1 MADQDQGFVNDTSP
15 EDMKKMWE
23 IIYLKI
29 RRAIEN
35 KNTFCVMFTLGLP
48 EVPWEDKYS
57 MIIIHNEYIP
67 LLKSYLSLC
76 EENEEYETCSDIKET
91 IEKYKIW
98 DPQV

>member
-1 MADQDQGFVNDTSP
+1 MLDQDYDSVNDTSP
-15 EDMKKMWE
+15 EDMLKMWE
-23 IIYLKI
+23 LIYLKI

-35 KNTFCVMFTLGLP
+35 KNTFCVMFTMGLP
-48 EVPWEDKYS
+48 QVPWEDKYS

-76 EENEEYETCSDIKET
+76 EEMEEYETCSNIKES

-98 DPQV
+98 NPQI